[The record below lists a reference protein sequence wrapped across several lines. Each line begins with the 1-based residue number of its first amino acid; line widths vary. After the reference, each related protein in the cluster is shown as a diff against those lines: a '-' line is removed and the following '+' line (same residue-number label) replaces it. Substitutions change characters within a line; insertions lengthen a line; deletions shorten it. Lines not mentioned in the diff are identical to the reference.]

1 MGKLTAAEQLDGLY
15 LALKYVT
22 DWSLAIDGG
31 AHGGDWTAVMASRFK
46 KVIAFEP
53 APDMFAQLLRR
64 FRNNKAIQLEER
76 ALWYRRERVSVVEV
90 PKRQGLTR
98 SRIVRAGG
106 DIKAEMIDQLG
117 LGSCGL
123 IKLDVEG
130 AELICLQGAV
140 RTLLKFRPVVIVEC
154 DKAGQF
160 GSTLDDPGEFLTV
173 LGAKERERHGVD
185 RIYSWK

>member
-1 MGKLTAAEQLDGLY
+1 MGKLTEAEQLQGLF
-15 LALKYVT
+15 LAFTYVK

-31 AHGGDWTAVMASRFK
+31 AHCGDWTAVMASRFK
-46 KVIAFEP
+46 HVIAFEP

-64 FRNNKAIQLEER
+64 FNNNKAIQLEER
-76 ALWYRRERVSVVEV
+76 ALWYRREFVSVVEL

-106 DIKAEMIDQLG
+106 KVKAEMIDQLG
-117 LGSCGL
+117 LESCGL

-140 RTLLKFRPVVIVEC
+140 RTLLKFKPVVIVEC
-154 DKAGQF
+154 DKAGHF
-160 GSTLDDPGEFLTV
+160 GSELDDPGEFLSA
-173 LGAKERERHGVD
+173 LGAQERERHGVD